1 MPGKEDAMSESISI
15 ILIIFLILV
24 VSMIIYIVLFGYAG
38 ITEKSAFIAMRGNAY
53 NTSSGATSL
62 GIFHMQGERVS
73 LNTSSGSGITPVQFT
88 LQTPFNTT
96 EKVGLSPMITD
107 NIWQSGDTAFI
118 YQDGGGYWVTKN
130 ITGRISRGSTLGPL
144 VDMQRGIW
152 TVNVID
158 TRAKVL
164 IATIP
169 ITVSGNGT
177 SGAQYS
183 PGLLGT
189 YYNTQSWT
197 SPLVTKITSQIHF
210 ADTSSGWASDV
221 SNWPAGYIGKT
232 DDFSVKYD
240 GLIRI
245 DTADDYTFYLTSDD
259 GSYLDIDGSTVI
271 NNGGLHSPQM
281 RQATVHLLPGYHP
294 ISARMYENT
303 GGAVVWLEYSAPSVG
318 ARQIVTKLYH
328 IPSTPP
334 LADFSAVPRAGS
346 APLAVQFT
354 DTSAD
359 AQSWSWDFGDGTTG
373 SHAKNPAHTYTTGG
387 SFNVTLVATNSFGT
401 GTAKKDNYIT
411 VGAFVP
417 GLSASYYRNQTWTS
431 PASTRTDTRIR
442 FADPSGVGAGYA
454 SDEAGWPNSMVGRQ
468 EDFSVL
474 WDGYLRV
481 TGDDTYTF
489 YLTSDDGSW
498 LWVDE
503 AMIVDN
509 GGLHSPQTRTGTVHL
524 TPGYHHIV
532 VKMFENTGQAVAWLE
547 YSSPSLAR
555 QHVADVWHI

>member
-118 YQDGGGYWVTKN
+118 YQDGSGYWVTKN
-130 ITGRISRGSTLGPL
+130 ITGRISRSSTLGPL
-144 VDMQRGIW
+144 VDMQRGTW

-164 IATIP
+164 IAAIP

-177 SGAQYS
+177 SSAQYS
-183 PGLLGT
+183 SGLLGT

-197 SPLVTKITSQIHF
+197 SPLVTKITGQIHF

-221 SNWPAGYIGKT
+221 SNWPVGYIGKA

-294 ISARMYENT
+294 ISVRMYENT

-334 LADFSAVPRAGS
+334 LADFGAVPRAGS

-401 GTAKKDNYIT
+401 GTAKKDDYIT

-442 FADPSGVGAGYA
+442 FADPSGVSAGYA
-454 SDEAGWPNSMVGRQ
+454 SDEGGWPNSMVGRQ

-481 TGDDTYTF
+481 TDDNTYTF

-509 GGLHSPQTRTGTVHL
+509 GGLHSPQTRTGSVYL

-547 YSSPSLAR
+547 YSSPGLAR
-555 QHVADVWHI
+555 QHVADVWHM